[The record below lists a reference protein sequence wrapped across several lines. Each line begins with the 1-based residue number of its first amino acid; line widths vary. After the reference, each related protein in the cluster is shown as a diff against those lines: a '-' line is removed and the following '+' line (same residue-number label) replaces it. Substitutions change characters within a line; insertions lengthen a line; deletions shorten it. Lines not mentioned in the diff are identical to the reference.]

1 MENDAWGAHLTVP
14 IARGVH
20 GVRSIC
26 TRLEPE
32 AWCCRLRPPLHEYL
46 SSGRRG
52 MNLWHCLD
60 HPVLWEV
67 SRIWLDLAFGLY
79 RKRMKLMQAWG
90 ILEGHPSV
98 LDIGCGIGQYATITE
113 GDYLGVDLN
122 ERYITYARRRH
133 RRPNQ
138 SFLRMD
144 VNTLRE
150 EKRMFSL
157 VLMVDFL
164 HHLSDEQCVA
174 ILTTASQLAKSY
186 VVSFEPITHQPYPL
200 GRWIVENDRGG
211 YVRSLEHLHRLFEEP
226 RLPILR
232 SIPLR
237 LGPINTR
244 AVLCRPEKANAS

>member
-1 MENDAWGAHLTVP
+1 VENDAWGAYLTVP
-14 IARGVH
+14 TTRGVH
-20 GVRSIC
+20 GVRSVC

-32 AWCCRLRPPLHEYL
+32 ARFCWLRPPLREYIW
-46 SSGRRG
+46 SGLRR

-60 HPVLWEV
+60 HPVIWEV

-79 RKRMKLMQAWG
+79 RKRMNLMRAWG

-122 ERYITYARRRH
+122 DRYITYARRRH

-138 SFLRMD
+138 SFRPMD
-144 VNTLRE
+144 VTTLRE

-157 VLMVDFL
+157 VLMVDVL
-164 HHLSDEQCVA
+164 HHLSDEQCVV
-174 ILTTASQLAKSY
+174 ILTTASQLAKPY
-186 VVSFEPITHQPYPL
+186 VVSFEPITHQPHLL
-200 GRWIVENDRGG
+200 GRWIVENDRGS
-211 YVRSLEHLHRLFEEP
+211 YVRSLEQLHRLLEES
-226 RLPILR
+226 RLPIVR
-232 SIPLR
+232 SIALR

-244 AVLCRPEKANAS
+244 AILCRPEKATDS